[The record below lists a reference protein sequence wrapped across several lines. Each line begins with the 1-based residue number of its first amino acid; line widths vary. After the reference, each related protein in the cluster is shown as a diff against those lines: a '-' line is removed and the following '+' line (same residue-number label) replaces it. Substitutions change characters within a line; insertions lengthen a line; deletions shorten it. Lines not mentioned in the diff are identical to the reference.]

1 MPYLIRALARRKML
15 PAIVFIFS
23 RAGCDQAAQSV
34 ASGLREPLLDA
45 SQQQSVQARIDAFRA
60 AHPLLPM
67 SEERLSLLNA
77 GVAAHHA
84 GMLPPEGAGRG
95 ALPGRPQG
103 GVCDREAA
111 AGINMPARC
120 TAITTMSSAAI
131 WASRRSPPPLTQM
144 AGRAGRRGKDDIG
157 HVVLCRS
164 SRDGA
169 DAAHQLR
176 RRQTDRLALP
186 RVDGGAIRTEAPRRR
201 VKKVGGAVRVTSS
214 SPPPPSTSSGMPPG
228 GRSNAPAQHRRAPAQ
243 PNRRAPAAGATS
255 GRPWSEERASARASS
270 VIALARREGAP
281 RRRVD
286 RRPHR

>member
-84 GMLPPEGAGRG
+84 GMLPLEK
-95 ALPGRPQG
+95 AL
-103 GVCDREAA
+103 VEALFQDGLLKAVFATETLA

-120 TAITTMSSAAI
+120 TAITTMSKRGDLGVAPLAA
-131 WASRRSPPPLTQM
+131 SSLLQM

-164 SRDGA
+164 SVEL
-169 DAAHQLR
+169 AA
-176 RRQTDRLALP
+176 
-186 RVDGGAIRTEAPRRR
+186 
-201 VKKVGGAVRVTSS
+201 
-214 SPPPPSTSSGMPPG
+214 
-228 GRSNAPAQHRRAPAQ
+228 
-243 PNRRAPAAGATS
+243 
-255 GRPWSEERASARASS
+255 
-270 VIALARREGAP
+270 
-281 RRRVD
+281 
-286 RRPHR
+286 